1 MAGLTIGDFKFLG
14 EHNTNSSTRQ
24 IGFGFTNGVD
34 DKAWGESGMFLN
46 MVNSNNMYGWQIR
59 GNLNGSSFRI
69 RALTD
74 GVWGD
79 WHTF

>member
-1 MAGLTIGDFKFLG
+1 M
-14 EHNTNSSTRQ
+14 
-24 IGFGFTNGVD
+24 GFGFTNGVD

-59 GNLNGSSFRI
+59 GNLNGTSFRI

-79 WHTF
+79 WHTL